1 MTLLTD
7 GTPRWRSRLEEMD
20 CPVDGIGMPK
30 LDGYCPTQD
39 REWCEV
45 VIDGHTR
52 RIRFHDYAELYKIPT
67 LYEELFY
74 GKLKC
79 CSPNRVVGLL
89 EDVMTDFAQE
99 PSDLCVLDL
108 GAGNGMVGDELAARG
123 VRRLVGIDIAQEARD
138 AADRDRP
145 GLYEDYLV
153 TDLTNVPENE
163 EELLRAKKFD
173 CLSCVAALGFGD
185 IPAKAFAKALD
196 LIETQGWL
204 AFNIKESFLSERD
217 DSGFAELIRELGRRE
232 IIQIQ
237 AYRRYRHRLSVTGQP
252 LYYVAMIA
260 RKLADVPDNILAD
273 VDEV

>member
-1 MTLLTD
+1 MLLTD
-7 GTPRWRSRLEEMD
+7 GTPRWRSRIEGVD
-20 CPVDGIGMPK
+20 CPVDGIRMPK
-30 LDGYCPTQD
+30 MDAYCPTQD

-45 VIDGHTR
+45 IIDGHAR
-52 RIRFHDYAELYKIPT
+52 RMRFHDYAELYKIPT

-79 CSPNRVVGLL
+79 CSPDRVVGLL
-89 EDVMTDFAQE
+89 EDVMTDFAQD
-99 PSDLCVLDL
+99 PSNLCVLDL
-108 GAGNGMVGDELAARG
+108 GAGNGMVGDELVARG
-123 VRRLVGIDIAQEARD
+123 VRRLVGIDISQEARD
-138 AADRDRP
+138 ATDRDRP

-163 EELLRAKKFD
+163 EELLRARKFD
-173 CLSCVAALGFGD
+173 CLCCVAALGFGD

-237 AYRRYRHRLSVTGQP
+237 AYRRYQHRLSVTGEP
-252 LYYVAMIA
+252 LYYVAVIA
-260 RKLADVPDNILAD
+260 RKLCDLPDDILAD
-273 VDEV
+273 IDEA